1 MWLWGGLFWLLLWG
15 FFFFGWLWAYFDGL
29 GGGCGLNLVV
39 MSKVAGGGW
48 GV

>member
-1 MWLWGGLFWLLLWG
+1 MVVGWFILVIAMGV
-15 FFFFGWLWAYFDGL
+15 FFFGWLWAYFDGL